1 MCVRGIDFAY
11 FIFFIFFYFG
21 NVPNGVA
28 KKKINKRTN
37 NYIQNMHL
45 KPKIE

>member
-11 FIFFIFFYFG
+11 FIFLFFFILEML
-21 NVPNGVA
+21 P